1 MLENARNPH
10 SLANFEKRK
19 EERARLASGTFFAN
33 SVKFAR
39 LVGALLRVENLR
51 YAAGCFGTPLPL
63 RQPKPASSCSQP
75 RDLKRAITYRLIRFL
90 SLFFLRK
97 NKINFDKCY

>member
-75 RDLKRAITYRLIRFL
+75 RDLKRAISYRLSRFI

-97 NKINFDKCY
+97 NKINYL